1 MTSTDTSTP
10 SFDPSFAEPR
20 GWSLRRLAA
29 PIAVGLA
36 LLSAFLT
43 FAVLTGLTPIQ
54 ATHNVVVTFYLINAA
69 TILLLVVI
77 ILREVWQLVQ
87 ARRRGRAAARL
98 HVQIVSLFSAIA
110 VLPAVLV
117 SIVAYVTLDRGL
129 DRLFSGPTREAI
141 EDSRNI
147 ATAYLNE
154 HGQLISG
161 DIIGMANDVGRARL
175 LYDQDRGS
183 FHELLAAGAASRNLR
198 GAMLIDKDGRV
209 EMLVDKD
216 GNVKDSTE
224 HSIEVSVDEDGKVA
238 MSVDKDGHVEDS
250 AKRSIQ
256 QHDFTVPPPELLSN
270 VNETQPEIA
279 ILPEGNYVAAV
290 IRLRAFKDTFL
301 YVARPL
307 DPRIVAQVQQT
318 QAGVADYT
326 ERESRRFG
334 IQVAFA
340 LMFTVIALSVLM
352 SSVLIGLN
360 FANWLVAPIRRLM
373 GAANMVSAGDLHA
386 QVPVL
391 KSEGDLANLGE
402 TFNKMTQELRS
413 QRNELVSAS
422 EVIDSR
428 RRFIE
433 AVLSSASAGIVGVDG
448 SGSIGILN
456 RSAEKL
462 LGHSES
468 ETLGHPLSEVIP
480 ELDDM
485 MKTARESAQRLVQGQ
500 ITITRDGR
508 ERNLSVR
515 ISAEQTSQS
524 RDSYIIT
531 LDDITELVS
540 AQRTSA
546 WADVAR
552 RIAHEIKNPLT
563 PIQLSAERIRRKFG
577 RVITEDKAV
586 FEQCTDT
593 IVRQV
598 DDIRRMVD
606 EFSRFARMPK
616 PVIEGEDVA
625 DTVRQAVF
633 LMRVGHPDIDI
644 EAEIKEEPLR
654 ARFDRRLISQAL
666 TNIIKNAT
674 EAIEAVPPEELGK
687 GRIDV
692 IATREDEDIVIDVID
707 NGIGLPKVARARLL
721 EPYVTTREKG
731 TGLGLAIVGRVLEDH
746 GGRIEL
752 NDAADIRPG
761 ARGAWMRLR
770 FAISGQAAKPAVD
783 EPKGEV
789 IQPTSETVEPSEAT
803 NDNETKIEAATGN

>member
-1 MTSTDTSTP
+1 MHHSAAGPGSGERKALRITFAGMTSADTSAPT
-10 SFDPSFAEPR
+10 FDPSFAEPKR
-20 GWSLRRLAA
+20 GPLRRFLA
-29 PIAVGLA
+29 PFAVGLA

-43 FAVLTGLTPIQ
+43 FMVLTGLTPIQ
-54 ATHNVVVTFYLINAA
+54 PTREVVVSFILINAA
-69 TILLLVVI
+69 I
-77 ILREVWQLVQ
+77 ILVLVGIIVREVWQVLQ

-98 HVQIVSLFSAIA
+98 HVQIVSLFSVIA

-117 SIVAYVTLDRGL
+117 AVVANLTIERGL

-141 EDSRNI
+141 QNSLSI
-147 ATAYLNE
+147 ARAYTNE
-154 HGQLISG
+154 HAQLIRG
-161 DIIGMANDVGRARL
+161 DILGMANDIAHARPL
-175 LYDQDRGS
+175 FDQDRGT
-183 FHELLAAGAASRNLR
+183 FRELLTAGAAARNLPV
-198 GAMLIDKDGRV
+198 AMIMDKDRNIL
-209 EMLVDKD
+209 E
-216 GNVKDSTE
+216 
-224 HSIEVSVDEDGKVA
+224 
-238 MSVDKDGHVEDS
+238 S
-250 AKRSIQ
+250 AETGIKLQ
-256 QHDFTVPPPELLSN
+256 FTPPPPELLNN
-270 VNETQPEIA
+270 VREDEPEISVF
-279 ILPEGNYVAAV
+279 PENYVAAV
-290 IRLRAFKDTFL
+290 IRLRAFNDTFL
-301 YVARPL
+301 YVARTL
-307 DPRIVAQVQQT
+307 DPRVVAQLRQT
-318 QAGVADYT
+318 EASVAEYAQI
-326 ERESRRFG
+326 ESRRLG
-334 IQVAFA
+334 LQVSFA
-340 LMFTVIALSVLM
+340 LMFAVIALTILMASVL
-352 SSVLIGLN
+352 LGLN
-360 FANWLVAPIRRLM
+360 FANWLVVPIRRLM
-373 GAANMVSAGDLHA
+373 NAANIVSTGDLNV
-386 QVPVL
+386 QVPVHR
-391 KSEGDLANLGE
+391 SEGDLAQLGE
-402 TFNKMTQELRS
+402 TFNTMTQELRT
-413 QRNELVSAS
+413 QRDELVSAS
-422 EVIDSR
+422 DLIDSR

-433 AVLSSASAGIVGVDG
+433 AVLSSASAGIIGVDA
-448 SGSIGILN
+448 SGSVGILN

-462 LGHSES
+462 IGHAES
-468 ETLGHPLSEVIP
+468 ETLDHPLSDVLP

-485 MKTARESAQRLVQGQ
+485 MKTAREGTQKLVQGQ
-500 ITITRDGR
+500 ITISRDGH

-515 ISAEQTSQS
+515 VSAEQTSQS

-577 RVITEDKAV
+577 KVITEDKAI

-633 LMRVGHPDIDI
+633 LMRVGHPEIDI
-644 EAEIKEEPLR
+644 EAEIKDAPIH
-654 ARFDRRLISQAL
+654 AQFDRRLISQAL

-674 EAIEAVPPEELGK
+674 EAIEAVPAETLGK

-692 IATREDEDIVIDVID
+692 IAARENDDIVIDVID
-707 NGIGLPKVARARLL
+707 NGIGLPKVSRARLL

-746 GGRIEL
+746 GGKIEL

-770 FAISGQAAKPAVD
+770 FAVSGQAPKPDLKEPAS
-783 EPKGEV
+783 EPKQETKDPEV
-789 IQPTSETVEPSEAT
+789 TKEPASGTVEPTDAT
-803 NDNETKIEAATGN
+803 NNETKIEAAAGN

>member
-1 MTSTDTSTP
+1 MTSADP
-10 SFDPSFAEPR
+10 PAASFDPSLVEPQ
-20 GWSLRRLAA
+20 GWSLRRWLALF
-29 PIAVGLA
+29 AVGLA
-36 LLSAFLT
+36 LLSALLT
-43 FAVLTGLTPIQ
+43 FVVLTGLTPIEP
-54 ATHNVVVTFYLINAA
+54 TLPVVVSFILINAA
-69 TILLLVVI
+69 TILLLVGI
-77 ILREVWQLVQ
+77 IVREVWQVML

-98 HVQIVSLFSAIA
+98 HIQIVSLFSVIA

-117 SIVAYVTLDRGL
+117 AVIANVTINRGF
-129 DRLFSGPTREAI
+129 DRLFSGPTREVIQNSLIVA
-141 EDSRNI
+141 R
-147 ATAYLNE
+147 AYMQE
-154 HGQLISG
+154 HAQLIRG
-161 DIIGMANDVGRARL
+161 DILGMANDIAHARPL
-175 LYDQDRGS
+175 FDQDRGT
-183 FHELLAAGAASRNLR
+183 FRELLTASAASRNLP
-198 GAMLIDKDGRV
+198 GAMLIDKDRNLLETARTG
-209 EMLVDKD
+209 
-216 GNVKDSTE
+216 
-224 HSIEVSVDEDGKVA
+224 
-238 MSVDKDGHVEDS
+238 
-250 AKRSIQ
+250 IQ
-256 QHDFTVPPPELLSN
+256 LAFTTPPAEFLN
-270 VNETQPEIA
+270 DVNETEPQIAVFPES
-279 ILPEGNYVAAV
+279 NYVAAV
-290 IRLRAFKDTFL
+290 IRLRAFNDTFL
-301 YVARPL
+301 YVARLL
-307 DPRIVAQVQQT
+307 DPRVVAQLRQT
-318 QAGVADYT
+318 EASVAEYA
-326 ERESRRFG
+326 ELESRRLG
-334 IQVAFA
+334 LQVNYALIFA
-340 LMFTVIALSVLM
+340 VIALTILM
-352 SSVLIGLN
+352 ASVLIGLN

-373 GAANMVSAGDLHA
+373 SAANIVSTGDLHV
-386 QVPVL
+386 QVPVHR
-391 KSEGDLANLGE
+391 SEGDLAQLGE
-402 TFNKMTQELRS
+402 TFNKMTQELRT
-413 QRNELVSAS
+413 QRDELVSAS
-422 EVIDSR
+422 DLIDSR

-433 AVLSSASAGIVGVDG
+433 AVLSSASAGIIGVDA
-448 SGSIGILN
+448 SDSVGILN

-462 LGHSES
+462 IGHAES
-468 ETLGHPLSEVIP
+468 ETLGHPLSDVLP

-485 MKTARESAQRLVQGQ
+485 MKTAREGTQRLVQGQ

-515 ISAEQTSQS
+515 VSAEQTSQS

-577 RVITEDKAV
+577 KVITEDKAI

-644 EAEIKEEPLR
+644 EAEIKDEPMR
-654 ARFDRRLISQAL
+654 AQFDRRLISQAL

-674 EAIEAVPPEELGK
+674 EAIEAVPVEELGR

-692 IATREDEDIVIDVID
+692 ITARENDDVVIDVID
-707 NGIGLPKVARARLL
+707 NGIGLPKVSRARLL

-761 ARGAWMRLR
+761 VRGAWVRLR
-770 FAISGQAAKPAVD
+770 FAISGHAP
-783 EPKGEV
+783 
-789 IQPTSETVEPSEAT
+789 TVEAKEPVHETKPPASKTIEPADAT
-803 NDNETKIEAATGN
+803 TNETKIKAATGN

>member
-1 MTSTDTSTP
+1 MHQSAAGIEPASGRPSAHLAGMTSADTSVAP
-10 SFDPSFAEPR
+10 FDPSLAEPK
-20 GWSLRRLAA
+20 GWSLRRLLV
-29 PIAVGLA
+29 PFAVGLA

-43 FAVLTGLTPIQ
+43 FVVLTGLSSIEPTRE
-54 ATHNVVVTFYLINAA
+54 VVTSFLLINGA
-69 TILLLVVI
+69 TILLLVGI
-77 ILREVWQLVQ
+77 IVREVWQVVQ

-98 HVQIVSLFSAIA
+98 HVQIVGLFSVIA

-117 SIVAYVTLDRGL
+117 AIVANVTIDRGL
-129 DRLFSGPTREAI
+129 DRVFSGPIREVIQNSLIVA
-141 EDSRNI
+141 N
-147 ATAYLNE
+147 AYLHE
-154 HGQLISG
+154 HAQLIRG
-161 DIIGMANDVGRARL
+161 DILGMANDIAHARPL
-175 LYDQDRGS
+175 FDQDRGT
-183 FHELLAAGAASRNLR
+183 FRELLTASAASRNLP
-198 GAMLIDKDGRV
+198 GAMLIDKDR
-209 EMLVDKD
+209 
-216 GNVKDSTE
+216 NVLETAQT
-224 HSIEVSVDEDGKVA
+224 G
-238 MSVDKDGHVEDS
+238 
-250 AKRSIQ
+250 IQ
-256 QHDFTVPPPELLSN
+256 QAFTTPAPEFLSN
-270 VNETQPEIA
+270 VDENEPQIA
-279 ILPEGNYVAAV
+279 VFIEANYVAAV
-290 IRLRAFKDTFL
+290 IRLRTFNDTFL
-301 YVARPL
+301 YVARLL
-307 DPRIVAQVQQT
+307 DPRVVAQLRQT
-318 QAGVADYT
+318 QASVAEYAQI
-326 ERESRRFG
+326 ESRRLG

-340 LMFTVIALSVLM
+340 LMFAVIALTILM
-352 SSVLIGLN
+352 ASVLIGLN

-373 GAANMVSAGDLHA
+373 SAANIVSTGDLHV
-386 QVPVL
+386 QLPVHP
-391 KSEGDLANLGE
+391 SEGDLAQLGE
-402 TFNKMTQELRS
+402 TFNKMTQELRT
-413 QRNELVSAS
+413 QRDELVSAS
-422 EVIDSR
+422 DLIDSR

-433 AVLSSASAGIVGVDG
+433 AVLSSASAGIIGVDA
-448 SGSIGILN
+448 SGSVGILN

-462 LGHSES
+462 IGHAES
-468 ETLGHPLSEVIP
+468 ETLGHPLSDVLP
-480 ELDDM
+480 ELDDT
-485 MKTARESAQRLVQGQ
+485 MKTAREGTQRLVQGQ

-515 ISAEQTSQS
+515 VSAEQTSQS

-577 RVITEDKAV
+577 KVITEDKAV

-633 LMRVGHPDIDI
+633 LMRVGHPDVHI
-644 EAEIKEEPLR
+644 EAEIKDEPMR
-654 ARFDRRLISQAL
+654 AQFDRRLISQAL

-674 EAIEAVPPEELGK
+674 EAIEAVPAEELSK

-692 IATREDEDIVIDVID
+692 IAARENDDIVIDVID
-707 NGIGLPKVARARLL
+707 NGIGLPKVSRARLL

-752 NDAADIRPG
+752 NDAAEIRPG
-761 ARGAWMRLR
+761 ARGAWVRLR
-770 FAISGQAAKPAVD
+770 FAISGHA
-783 EPKGEV
+783 PK
-789 IQPTSETVEPSEAT
+789 
-803 NDNETKIEAATGN
+803 NETKGPGSDTKEPASETTKPSDVANDETKTEAATGN

>member
-1 MTSTDTSTP
+1 MTSADTTAAP
-10 SFDPSFAEPR
+10 FDPSIAESKGSPLWR
-20 GWSLRRLAA
+20 WLA
-29 PIAVGLA
+29 PFAVGLA
-36 LLSAFLT
+36 LLSGLLT
-43 FAVLTGLTPIQ
+43 FVVLTGLTPV
-54 ATHNVVVTFYLINAA
+54 APTREVVLSFMMINGA
-69 TILLLVVI
+69 TILVLVGI
-77 ILREVWQLVQ
+77 IIREVWQVMQ

-98 HVQIVSLFSAIA
+98 HIQIVSLFSVIA

-117 SIVAYVTLDRGL
+117 AIVANVTLDRGL
-129 DRLFSGPTREAI
+129 DRLFSGPTREVI
-141 EDSRNI
+141 QNSVSI
-147 ATAYLNE
+147 ARAYTNE
-154 HGQLISG
+154 HAQLISG
-161 DIIGMANDVGRARL
+161 DILGIANDIAHARP
-175 LYDQDRGS
+175 LYDQDRQT
-183 FHELLAAGAASRNLR
+183 FRDLLTASAVSRNLPS
-198 GAMLIDKDGRV
+198 AMLIDKDGNPL
-209 EMLVDKD
+209 E
-216 GNVKDSTE
+216 
-224 HSIEVSVDEDGKVA
+224 
-238 MSVDKDGHVEDS
+238 S
-250 AKRSIQ
+250 AQ
-256 QHDFTVPPPELLSN
+256 TGVQLNFAPPPSEILGK
-270 VNETQPEIA
+270 VNETQPEISV
-279 ILPEGNYVAAV
+279 IPEENYVAAV
-290 IRLRAFKDTFL
+290 IRLRAFNDIFI

-307 DPRIVAQVQQT
+307 DPGVVAQLSQT
-318 QAGVADYT
+318 EASAAEYA
-326 ERESRRFG
+326 ELESRRLG
-334 IQVAFA
+334 IQVNFA
-340 LMFTVIALSVLM
+340 LMFAVIALTILM
-352 SSVLIGLN
+352 ASILIGLN
-360 FANWLVAPIRRLM
+360 FANWLVSPIRRLM
-373 GAANMVSAGDLHA
+373 SAANSVSTGDLHV
-386 QVPVL
+386 QVPVHGS
-391 KSEGDLANLGE
+391 KGDLAQLGE
-402 TFNKMTQELRS
+402 TFNKMTQELRT
-413 QRNELVSAS
+413 QRDELVNAS
-422 EVIDSR
+422 ELIDSR

-433 AVLSSASAGIVGVDG
+433 AVLSSASAGIIGVDA
-448 SGSIGILN
+448 SGSVGILN

-462 LGHSES
+462 IGHAES
-468 ETLGHPLSEVIP
+468 ETLGHPLSDVLP

-485 MKTARESAQRLVQGQ
+485 MKTAREGTQRLVQGQ
-500 ITITRDGR
+500 VTITRDGR

-515 ISAEQTSQS
+515 VSAEQTSQS

-577 RVITEDKAV
+577 KAITEDKAV

-644 EAEIKEEPLR
+644 EAEIKEEPMR
-654 ARFDRRLISQAL
+654 AQFDRRLISQAL

-674 EAIEAVPPEELGK
+674 EAIEAVPADELGK

-692 IATREDEDIVIDVID
+692 IAARENDDIVIDVID

-770 FAISGQAAKPAVD
+770 FAISGHAPKAEVKEPVPETKPPA
-783 EPKGEV
+783 
-789 IQPTSETVEPSEAT
+789 SETTEPAETT
-803 NDNETKIEAATGN
+803 NNETKIEAATGS